1 MRLIKLTA
9 STFLLATLLFAAT
22 GCMKNA
28 DKRITREFV
37 NTGIVLSG
45 AQQTP
50 AVPTTA
56 LGSMN
61 VFYTRETRTLSYTF
75 NWSGLAGNVTALRI
89 HGPSPT
95 GFVGGV
101 IQTLST
107 SSIVRCPTINNT
119 TCGSFSGTL
128 FVDGVV
134 VKEND
139 LLNGF
144 FYLNV
149 VTGSYPNGELRGQIT
164 FQ

>member
-9 STFLLATLLFAAT
+9 LPFLLAALFIGST

-28 DKRITREFV
+28 DKRISREFV

-45 AQQTP
+45 AQETP
-50 AVPTTA
+50 SVPSSAVGT
-56 LGSMN
+56 MD
-61 VFYTRETRTLSYTF
+61 VFYTRETRILSY
-75 NWSGLAGNVTALRI
+75 NLKWSGLTGNVAAMHI
-89 HGPSPT
+89 HGLGPT
-95 GFVGGV
+95 GFIAGIV
-101 IQTLST
+101 QTFST

-144 FYLNV
+144 YYLNIH
-149 VTGSYPNGELRGQIT
+149 TAAYPGGEIRGQIT

>member
-9 STFLLATLLFAAT
+9 STFLLATLFFGTT

-45 AQQTP
+45 AQETP
-50 AVPTTA
+50 AVPSTA
-56 LGSMN
+56 LGTMN
-61 VFYTRETRTLSYTF
+61 VFYSRETRTLSYTL
-75 NWSGLAGNVTALRI
+75 NWSGLTGNVAAMHI
-89 HGPSPT
+89 HGLSPT
-95 GFVGGV
+95 GFIAGIV
-101 IQTLST
+101 QTFST

-144 FYLNV
+144 YYLNIH
-149 VTGSYPNGELRGQIT
+149 TAAYPGGEIRGQIT